1 METKK
6 SVFVRLMSKFPHSQQ
21 AAVTSEFV
29 TFYFIGTVLDIKQKQ
44 TLQSSVF
51 LFLYA
56 TETVADV
63 YNISWAIATITTQV
77 EEQQTPNSTVWCL
90 CYQEFHFLHKLI
102 LDHRNSVNR
111 AQYISLCNV
120 QNTVI
125 KMWVHCFSNSCN
137 V

>member
-1 METKK
+1 METKE

-29 TFYFIGTVLDIKQKQ
+29 TFYFIDTVLDNKQKH

-63 YNISWAIATITTQV
+63 YNISYSVATITRQI
-77 EEQQTPNSTVWCL
+77 EEQQTPNSTV
-90 CYQEFHFLHKLI
+90 
-102 LDHRNSVNR
+102 
-111 AQYISLCNV
+111 
-120 QNTVI
+120 
-125 KMWVHCFSNSCN
+125 
-137 V
+137 